1 LATSGPARTER
12 ERHWDSVYRDRGI
25 RGVSW
30 YQSWP
35 TVSVELIRRLGIPTE
50 AAILDVGGGASTL
63 AETLIAEG
71 FTDVAVLDISD
82 VALRALCQRFERD
95 PRVTTIHADLLTW
108 TPDRSVDLWHDRAV
122 FHFLVEDHDRN
133 TYLSCLRRC
142 LRKAGHIILGAFAPD
157 GPTHCS
163 GLPVARYSVQALS
176 EVLGADFEIVEHQQ
190 EEHIT
195 PSEHMQP
202 FTWIAARFG
211 G

>member
-1 LATSGPARTER
+1 VATSGPDRTER
-12 ERHWDSVYRDRGI
+12 ELHWDTVYRDRGI

-35 TVSVELIRRLGIPTE
+35 TVSVELIRRLGIPME
-50 AAILDVGGGASTL
+50 AAILDVGGGASAL
-63 AETLIAEG
+63 AATLIAEG
-71 FTDVAVLDISD
+71 FMDVAVLDISD
-82 VALRALCQRFERD
+82 VALRALRHCFEKD
-95 PRVTTIHADLLTW
+95 PRVTAIHADLLTW

-122 FHFLVEDHDRN
+122 FHFLVEAHDRHI
-133 TYLSCLRRC
+133 YLSRLRQC
-142 LRKAGHIILGAFAPD
+142 LRKAGHIILGVFAPD

-176 EVLGADFEIVEHQQ
+176 EVLGADFEIVEHQR

-195 PSEHMQP
+195 PSGDMQP
-202 FTWIAARFG
+202 FTWIAGRFG